1 MKTTLYLDGKKV
13 SRKAVASIIGEERL
27 KQILREAEETFMEDP
42 LIQNDYFLGASG
54 MLTVKFGE

>member
-13 SRKAVASIIGEERL
+13 TRKAVASIIGEERL
-27 KQILREAEETFMEDP
+27 KRILREAEETFMEDP

-54 MLTVKFGE
+54 MLTVQFGE

>member
-13 SRKAVASIIGEERL
+13 SKKAVVTLIGEERL
-27 KQILREAEETFMEDP
+27 KQILREAEETFIADP